1 MNLFTKEELPRSK
14 SIKRMHVTDAGHA
27 WWEVHFKCGHCGYD
41 AGWKQYDNTL
51 TELKRGL
58 PCPKCN

>member
-1 MNLFTKEELPRSK
+1 MSLLFDELPKSK
-14 SIKRMHVTDAGHA
+14 PVKRMHVNDAGGP
-27 WWEVHFKCGHCGYD
+27 ELVEMICGHCGHNT
-41 AGWKQYDNTL
+41 GWINPGKTI